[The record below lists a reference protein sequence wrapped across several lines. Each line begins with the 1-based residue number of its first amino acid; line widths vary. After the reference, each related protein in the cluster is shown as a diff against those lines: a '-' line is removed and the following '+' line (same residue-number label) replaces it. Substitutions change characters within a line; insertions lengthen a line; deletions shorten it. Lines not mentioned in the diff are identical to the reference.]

1 MLSSQTVGSKGN
13 LQAYVSYMEGKQTLQ
28 KPGTHHQV
36 LHVLTELLCH
46 FERCIDSGIF
56 SWKVK
61 VLEGSGCPDSAA
73 WHFIVL
79 RFESSHWKCYC
90 RPKFWIYWV
99 DVCEPRLVTGTRHVF
114 LPWAASKYRYI
125 VLSYR
130 QAWGFIRVDRTVF
143 RTTAVFLAMC
153 VYILEITVFYLQME
167 LVQILKTSLYQA

>member
-1 MLSSQTVGSKGN
+1 MKACHQEERNRQPPQCSEGSDFHQRYRGLSILSSQTVGSKGN
-13 LQAYVSYMEGKQTLQ
+13 LQAYVSYMESKQTLQ

-79 RFESSHWKCYC
+79 RFESPHWKCYC

-99 DVCEPRLVTGTRHVF
+99 DVCEPRLVTGTQHVCF
-114 LPWAASKYRYI
+114 YHELLQNTDKLYWVTGKPGD
-125 VLSYR
+125 LS
-130 QAWGFIRVDRTVF
+130 
-143 RTTAVFLAMC
+143 
-153 VYILEITVFYLQME
+153 E
-167 LVQILKTSLYQA
+167 